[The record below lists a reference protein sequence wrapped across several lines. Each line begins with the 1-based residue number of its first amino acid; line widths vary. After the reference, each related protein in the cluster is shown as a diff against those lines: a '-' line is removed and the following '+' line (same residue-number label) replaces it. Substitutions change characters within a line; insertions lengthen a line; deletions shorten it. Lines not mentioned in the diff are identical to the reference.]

1 VAQKEKDELLGA
13 VSTLKPDIVAP
24 PVANT

>member
-13 VSTLKPDIVAP
+13 VSTLKPDIVASLA
-24 PVANT
+24 ANK

>member
-13 VSTLKPDIVAP
+13 VFALKPAIVAP
-24 PVANT
+24 PTANK